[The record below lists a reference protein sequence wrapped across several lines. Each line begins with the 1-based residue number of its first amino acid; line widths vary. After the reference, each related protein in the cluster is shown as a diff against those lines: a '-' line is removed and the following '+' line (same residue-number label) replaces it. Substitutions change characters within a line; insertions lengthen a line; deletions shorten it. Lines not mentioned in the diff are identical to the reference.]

1 MFTNKLGTCFL
12 CGHWWRWDLVYV
24 WPSLSFLSQFRW
36 KKVGKR
42 AVLVGGWRGVG
53 KVSWGRQ
60 GGETGGSSVGGNLW
74 PGSTH
79 PRTATCSVSHAGLC
93 PVLMLECVLPRLG
106 NMWRGISC
114 ALICW
119 AVVNCVDWSA
129 VKKCKNFRN
138 EEKVAHWRFN
148 MKENWKLGCCK
159 TYTSILV
166 YCLHRM
172 DGIVPWISVGCLRR
186 PQIKTIYP

>member
-1 MFTNKLGTCFL
+1 MALGPGVRLAVIVIFI
-12 CGHWWRWDLVYV
+12 
-24 WPSLSFLSQFRW
+24 PISL

-79 PRTATCSVSHAGLC
+79 PRTATCSVSHVGLC
-93 PVLMLECVLPRLG
+93 PVLMLEYVLPRLG

-138 EEKVAHWRFN
+138 EEKVAHYIEGSIWR
-148 MKENWKLGCCK
+148 KIESWVVVKP
-159 TYTSILV
+159 ILV
-166 YCLHRM
+166 Y
-172 DGIVPWISVGCLRR
+172 
-186 PQIKTIYP
+186 